1 MISHRLWILLLY
13 KKCKKTVEKVE
24 DGNVLKQVLL
34 SENDLLKNVC
44 LQKLKMLMG
53 VVYML
58 LSLLFYLSFL
68 GCTQPHFFEL
78 APKY

>member
-1 MISHRLWILLLY
+1 M
-13 KKCKKTVEKVE
+13 
-24 DGNVLKQVLL
+24 LKQVLL
-34 SENDLLKNVC
+34 SENDLWKNIC

-53 VVYML
+53 AVYML

-68 GCTQPHFFEL
+68 GCTQPHLFEL

>member
-1 MISHRLWILLLY
+1 MLY

-34 SENDLLKNVC
+34 SENDLWKNIY
-44 LQKLKMLMG
+44 LQKLKMLTG

-68 GCTQPHFFEL
+68 GCT
-78 APKY
+78 

>member
-1 MISHRLWILLLY
+1 MDTFALQEMQ
-13 KKCKKTVEKVE
+13 KTVEKVE

-34 SENDLLKNVC
+34 SENDLLENIC

>member
-1 MISHRLWILLLY
+1 M
-13 KKCKKTVEKVE
+13 
-24 DGNVLKQVLL
+24 LKQVLL
-34 SENDLLKNVC
+34 SENDLLENIC
-44 LQKLKMLMG
+44 LEKLKMLMG

>member
-1 MISHRLWILLLY
+1 M
-13 KKCKKTVEKVE
+13 
-24 DGNVLKQVLL
+24 LKQVLL

-58 LSLLFYLSFL
+58 LSLLLYLSFL

>member
-13 KKCKKTVEKVE
+13 KKRKKTVEKVE

-34 SENDLLKNVC
+34 SENDLWKNIY
-44 LQKLKMLMG
+44 LQKLKMLTG

-68 GCTQPHFFEL
+68 GCT
-78 APKY
+78 